1 MKDLKLQVT
10 LCPSFPHFLRF
21 AGDQRLSGIRIN
33 SAQVDVFE
41 LDKEIEIA
49 NTVKDMPLYF
59 DIKGRQLRVVEAIES
74 PDHLELIIN
83 HPVSVPT
90 PIPCYFKAGSDGA
103 ILKEIVKGTRLIFE
117 GGPKFRVKAGESL
130 HIRHP
135 RLKVGG
141 PIFTQAEKEK
151 IDKVFAAGFRKYYLS
166 YVESNQEI
174 KELRDVVGRD
184 SEIVLKIE
192 SKAGLAFV
200 REHFVKKDERTTL
213 MAARGDLYIEL
224 DKPHQILAAMR
235 QIIDADPYAYCGS
248 RIMLS
253 LVTSSTPECCDFSEL
268 AWLYDIGYRT
278 MLLCDEICLK
288 EILLSTAIN
297 AFDAFRDCY
306 ADDFSTSKTRRG
318 AMARKPFLEEVSAG
332 LYTYHNWPH
341 RDGQPKD
348 ENDGESLR

>member
-1 MKDLKLQVT
+1 MKDLKLQAT

-41 LDKEIEIA
+41 LDKELEIA
-49 NTVKDMPLYF
+49 DSVKDMPFYF

-74 PDHLELIIN
+74 EDHLELVVN

-90 PIPCYFKAGSDGA
+90 PIPCFFKAGSDGA
-103 ILKEIVKGTRLIFE
+103 MLKEIVGGTRLVFD
-117 GGPKFRVKAGESL
+117 GGPKFRVKPGESL

-135 RLKVGG
+135 KLKVGG
-141 PIFTQAEKEK
+141 PIFTKAEKEK

-166 YVESNQEI
+166 YVESSQEI
-174 KELRDVVGRD
+174 NELREVVGKD
-184 SEIVLKIE
+184 SEVVLKIE
-192 SKAGLAFV
+192 SKAGLDFV
-200 REHFVKKDERTTL
+200 SNKFVKKDDRTTL
-213 MAARGDLYIEL
+213 MAARGDLYIEI

-235 QIIDADPYAYCGS
+235 LIIDADPYAFCGS
-248 RIMLS
+248 RMLLS

-288 EILLSTAIN
+288 ESLLATAVN

-306 ADDFSTSKTRRG
+306 AEDVSRSKTRPSV
-318 AMARKPFLEEVSAG
+318 MATRASRLKHSPLLHEVVPG
-332 LYTYHNWPH
+332 LYTF
-341 RDGQPKD
+341 D
-348 ENDGESLR
+348 DGESLR